1 MGFGSGAFTD
11 INFFKISWVSRSPAN
26 NAGQAYRDTS
36 IVYNFIRFVETY
48 QCVVV
53 HTSIHFIVYLYRVVI
68 INFIS
73 NCRDVQLNVS
83 TWNM

>member
-11 INFFKISWVSRSPAN
+11 INFSKFHGCHGLP
-26 NAGQAYRDTS
+26 QTTRDRHTVTHLLY
-36 IVYNFIRFVETY
+36 ITLFRFVETY